1 MTQIKAILDKCRRSK
16 NITGSP
22 RTFSLYKSLFH
33 GDEWK
38 DFPFIASLQRAWVTQ
53 ANSEGPLVN
62 LNDDRESYGGDAV
75 SNFINHVESGF
86 IPPPEA
92 MLAISDALQR
102 YLACNGTLSL
112 DESFFGVKHTKNT
125 SYAMAKGANQLRM
138 HAFSIEVSLEQH
150 KDRNKSQV
158 QIAEEFIAS
167 SNDREIDA
175 ETFLRAWR
183 RWRKASDKWSD

>member
-1 MTQIKAILDKCRRSK
+1 MTPIKEILNKCRRSK
-16 NITGSP
+16 NIAGSP

-33 GDEWK
+33 GDEWQ
-38 DFPFIASLQRAWVTQ
+38 DFPVIESLQRAWVSH
-53 ANSEGPLVN
+53 ANSEGSLVG
-62 LNDDRESYGGDAV
+62 LNDDRESYEGDAV
-75 SNFINHVESGF
+75 STFINHVESGF

-92 MLAISDALQR
+92 MLAISHALQR

-125 SYAMAKGANQLRM
+125 SYAMAKGTNQLRM
-138 HAFSIEVSLEQH
+138 HAFSLEVSLEKN
-150 KDRNKSQV
+150 KDRSKSQV

-167 SNDREIDA
+167 SNDHEIDA

>member
-1 MTQIKAILDKCRRSK
+1 MTQIKEILDKCRRSK

-38 DFPFIASLQRAWVTQ
+38 DFPFIASLQRAWATQ
-53 ANSEGPLVN
+53 AHSEGPLVD
-62 LNDDRESYGGDAV
+62 LNKDRESYEGDAV
-75 SNFINHVESGF
+75 SAFIYHVESGF

-138 HAFSIEVSLEQH
+138 RAFSLEVSLEQH
-150 KDRNKSQV
+150 KDRSKSQV

-167 SNDREIDA
+167 SDDREIDA
-175 ETFLRAWR
+175 ETLLRAWR